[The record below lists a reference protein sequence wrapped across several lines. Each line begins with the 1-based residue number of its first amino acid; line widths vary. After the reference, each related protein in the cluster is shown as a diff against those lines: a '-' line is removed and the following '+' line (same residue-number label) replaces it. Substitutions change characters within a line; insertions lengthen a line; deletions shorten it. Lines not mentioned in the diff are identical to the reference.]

1 MFTNALRAL
10 QKSKLKTFLIYFSL
24 TFSIASIFL
33 ISSISHGII
42 GMYST
47 MLQTD
52 GDIIVTQKKIADT
65 FFSDV
70 DITLLKSIKKIH
82 NVSSAS
88 AMILGASPVATLPIV
103 AIYGVTHNRFNNY
116 KLKKGDYPQKD
127 EALIGASIYNTLSDK
142 KNIQIANKMF
152 TISGVFESE
161 IGFEN
166 GGIVL
171 NIEDAG
177 AIFHKSASI
186 LLLTT
191 DLNANIDTII
201 ERIKKLDD
209 NIDVKSTKSFVKN
222 YNQFKIIQTSSN
234 VISLLAF
241 VMGLISIIS
250 IMSITVNQR
259 ESEFGIKRALGISM
273 KQIVWSLL
281 IEALLLGLSSFISA
295 YLFSMML
302 LELIKRSPALQGYV
316 NGIISFE
323 LFIWIFISSLVMVIL
338 GSILPALNAAKTDP
352 ILLIQ
357 GNKS

>member
-1 MFTNALRAL
+1 MFKNAFRAL

-70 DITLLKSIKKIH
+70 DIKLLKSIKQIH

-88 AMILGASPVATLPIV
+88 AMILGASPVEMLPIV
-103 AIYGVTHNRFNNY
+103 AIYGVTTNRFKNY
-116 KLKKGDYPQKD
+116 KIIKGNYPKKN
-127 EALIGASIYNTLSDK
+127 EALVGASIYDK
-142 KNIQIANKMF
+142 FSNKNKIKIANKIF
-152 TISGVFESE
+152 KISGIFESE

-171 NIEDAG
+171 NINDAG

-191 DLNANIDTII
+191 KLNSHIETII
-201 ERIKKLDD
+201 QTIKKLDD
-209 NIDVKSTKSFVKN
+209 NIDVKSSKSFVKN

-259 ESEFGIKRALGISM
+259 QSEFGIKRALGISM
-273 KQIVWSLL
+273 KEIILSLL
-281 IEALLLGLSSFISA
+281 IESLLLGMSSFLSA
-295 YLFSMML
+295 YLFSTML
-302 LELIKRSPALQGYV
+302 LELIKRSTALQGYV
-316 NGIISFE
+316 NGVISFE

-338 GSILPALNAAKTDP
+338 GSILPAFKAAKTDP

-357 GNKS
+357 GNKL

>member
-1 MFTNALRAL
+1 MFKNAFRTL

-24 TFSIASIFL
+24 TFSIASMFL

-70 DITLLKSIKKIH
+70 DIKLLQSIKKIPH
-82 NVSSAS
+82 VSSAS
-88 AMILGASPVATLPIV
+88 AMILGASPVETLPIV
-103 AIYGVTHNRFNNY
+103 AVYGVTQNRFHNY
-116 KLKKGDYPQKD
+116 KLLQGVYPQQNQ
-127 EALIGASIYNTLSDK
+127 ALIGTSIYKQLSDK
-142 KNIQIANKMF
+142 TKIQIANKTF
-152 TISGVFESE
+152 QISGVFKSE

-171 NIEDAG
+171 NIKDAG

-191 DLNANIDTII
+191 NLNANIETII
-201 ERIKKLDD
+201 QTIKKLDD
-209 NIDVKSTKSFVKN
+209 NIDVKSTNSFVKN

-234 VISLLAF
+234 LISFLAF

-250 IMSITVNQR
+250 IMSITVAQR
-259 ESEFGIKRALGISM
+259 ESEFGIMRAIGISM
-273 KQIVWSLL
+273 KKIVWSLL
-281 IEALLLGLSSFISA
+281 VEALILGLSSFVSA
-295 YLFSMML
+295 YLFSLVL
-302 LELIKRSPALQGYV
+302 LAIIKHTPSLQGYV
-316 NGIISFE
+316 NGVISLE
-323 LFIWIFISSLVMVIL
+323 LFLWIFVSSLLMVTL
-338 GSILPALNAAKTDP
+338 GSIFPALKAAKTDP